1 MPVALYPGMRIC
13 SMTFEQ
19 LSSKVAVPYRKKV
32 GNKYSGQERPLAS
45 KLASETSK

>member
-1 MPVALYPGMRIC
+1 
-13 SMTFEQ
+13 
-19 LSSKVAVPYRKKV
+19 VPYRKKV